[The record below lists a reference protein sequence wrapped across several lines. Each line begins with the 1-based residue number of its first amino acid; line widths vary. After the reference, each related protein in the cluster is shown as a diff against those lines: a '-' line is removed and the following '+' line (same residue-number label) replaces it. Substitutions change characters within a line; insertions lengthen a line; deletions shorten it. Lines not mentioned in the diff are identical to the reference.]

1 MFAVVPVILLS
12 DTTRSL
18 VASGGYQMNG
28 YGKFCNLNVS
38 LTSAKAIYVRNDSV
52 DTINSI
58 IISVYGVK

>member
-12 DTTRSL
+12 DTPRSL